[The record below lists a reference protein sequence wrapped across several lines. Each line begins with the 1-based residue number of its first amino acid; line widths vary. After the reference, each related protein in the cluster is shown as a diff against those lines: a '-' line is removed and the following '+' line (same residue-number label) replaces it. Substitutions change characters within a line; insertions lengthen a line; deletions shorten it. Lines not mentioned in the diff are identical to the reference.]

1 VPATGKVSIN
11 TTTSQVQSPE
21 RQNSRTVPSAVLT
34 DKPPMLGDIM
44 RPDAA
49 GRFWKFVAS
58 MSQRHSFCPSAARRS
73 RTREPWQIHVPGYLA
88 ADMKDYV
95 GRESPLYSRQATFRV
110 LPSRGRVHA
119 PHLPQ
124 TRGPEPH
131 GCTQDQQLF
140 YESFSA
146 CEWARSESSLRR
158 RSARSRNGDRA
169 LDLALSASST
179 WVPRIWSASR

>member
-1 VPATGKVSIN
+1 
-11 TTTSQVQSPE
+11 
-21 RQNSRTVPSAVLT
+21 
-34 DKPPMLGDIM
+34 M

-49 GRFWKFVAS
+49 GTLLEVRGAGPRDTILPFSSSEIAY
-58 MSQRHSFCPSAARRS
+58 MGAMADP
-73 RTREPWQIHVPGYLA
+73 RTWLLA

-131 GCTQDQQLF
+131 GCTQDQQLV
-140 YESFSA
+140 YEIA
-146 CEWARSESSLRR
+146 LLA
-158 RSARSRNGDRA
+158 NGQEANHR
-169 LDLALSASST
+169 
-179 WVPRIWSASR
+179 